1 MTTKSKRNLPL
12 DDEPEYT
19 FGKFKPTTR
28 APKGSPEEGK
38 TWGLDDATPE
48 EWNTVAAKLY
58 HPADIPA
65 GFKPDE
71 YIIRNGV
78 KVWTKDP
85 DETAQAARE
94 IEQALQSCPVERPD
108 HYNTGAIEA
117 IEAIRAS
124 MDADQYFGYLKG
136 NVMKYLW
143 RYDYKEKPVEDLRKA
158 DWYLNRLIDAL
169 IEDNQ

>member
-19 FGKFKPTTR
+19 FGKFKPTTE
-28 APKGSPEEGK
+28 APKGVPEDGK
-38 TWGLDDATPE
+38 WWRTSSLDDATPD
-48 EWNTVAAKLY
+48 EWDRA
-58 HPADIPA
+58 
-65 GFKPDE
+65 
-71 YIIRNGV
+71 
-78 KVWTKDP
+78 
-85 DETAQAARE
+85 AQAAYWGHQVGKLFRPSDAPQE
-94 IEQALQSCPVERPD
+94 SCPVENPD

-124 MDADQYFGYLKG
+124 MPTEQFFGYLKG

-143 RYDYKEKPVEDLRKA
+143 RYDYKEKPIEDLRKA

>member
-1 MTTKSKRNLPL
+1 MTTKSDRNLSI
-12 DDEPEYT
+12 DS
-19 FGKFKPTTR
+19 
-28 APKGSPEEGK
+28 ASPR
-38 TWGLDDATPE
+38 
-48 EWNTVAAKLY
+48 EWDTVASKLY
-58 HPADIPA
+58 HPSDTTIKEP
-65 GFKPDE
+65 
-71 YIIRNGV
+71 
-78 KVWTKDP
+78 
-85 DETAQAARE
+85 
-94 IEQALQSCPVERPD
+94 SCPVERPD

>member
-1 MTTKSKRNLPL
+1 MTTKSKRNL
-12 DDEPEYT
+12 
-19 FGKFKPTTR
+19 
-28 APKGSPEEGK
+28 SI
-38 TWGLDDATPE
+38 DDATPE
-48 EWNTVAAKLY
+48 QWNTVAAKLY
-58 HPADIPA
+58 HPSD
-65 GFKPDE
+65 
-71 YIIRNGV
+71 V
-78 KVWTKDP
+78 
-85 DETAQAARE
+85 
-94 IEQALQSCPVERPD
+94 SCPVESPD